1 MSNVNFNHQMLA
13 QLPLG
18 VLLLDRDM
26 NVVFWNQWLE
36 TQSGVSK
43 EQTVGK
49 NFLDLFSRANS
60 ARFKWAVDMVF
71 EHKMSQI
78 LSQVL
83 NQYIIPIRVMGMEPY
98 GLHYMQQHIEI
109 VPVPQEGGE
118 LLAMVC
124 IIDVTVNVVKAA
136 HAMEMADNLL
146 SEGDIDPTTQLY
158 NRRYMWQWLR
168 QQFILGSKL
177 SFSISVIMM
186 ELSADDHVAE
196 QLDSDVKGVVSVVM
210 KSLRNSDCVMRFDDK
225 KLVVLLPSCEL
236 KDARVVAETLSERL
250 QESPALPSCCFGV
263 SSWSKAS
270 PCTGEELIKMSLHQL
285 RCSKAAANNAD

>member
-1 MSNVNFNHQMLA
+1 MSNVNFNQQVLA

-26 NVVFWNQWLE
+26 KVVFWNQWLE
-36 TQSGVSK
+36 RQVGVAK
-43 EQTVGK
+43 QDAVGE
-49 NFLDLFSRANS
+49 NFLELFPRANS
-60 ARFKWAVDMVF
+60 ARFKWAVNMVF

-83 NQYIIPIRVMGMEPY
+83 NQYIIPIKVMGMEPY
-98 GLHYMQQHIEI
+98 GLHHMQQHIEI
-109 VPVPQEGGE
+109 VPVPQDGGE
-118 LLAMVC
+118 TLAMVC

-146 SEGDIDPTTQLY
+146 AEEDMDSSTQLY

-177 SFSISVIMM
+177 SFSISVIMV
-186 ELSADDHVAE
+186 ELSADDHVADQMDLE
-196 QLDSDVKGVVSVVM
+196 VKGVVSVIL
-210 KSLRNSDCVMRFDDK
+210 KALRNSDCVMRFDDK

-236 KDARVVAETLSERL
+236 KDARVVAETLSGRL
-250 QESPALPSCCFGV
+250 QEQSNLPNCCFGV

-285 RCSKAAANNAD
+285 RCSKAAASNLD